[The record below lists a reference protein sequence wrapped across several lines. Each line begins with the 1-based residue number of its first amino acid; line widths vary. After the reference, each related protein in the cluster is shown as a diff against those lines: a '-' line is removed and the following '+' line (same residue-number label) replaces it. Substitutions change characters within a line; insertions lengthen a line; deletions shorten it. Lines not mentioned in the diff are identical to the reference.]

1 MSEHACHSVELVLPL
16 SEQWSRLVRLF
27 VAGAAQQCGFS
38 ISLIDDAK
46 LVSEEAFLLGAALS
60 EPGRDLTITVS
71 STDRGLK
78 MLLAGLPAK
87 AADEGACGRYSQL
100 VLNAI
105 AAETRWIERD
115 GLVDL
120 DVLLEEREADA

>member
-1 MSEHACHSVELVLPL
+1 MSENSCHPVELVLPL

-27 VAGAAQQCGFS
+27 VAGAAQQCGSS

-60 EPGRDLTITVS
+60 DSGRDLTITVS
-71 STDRGLK
+71 GADRGLSL
-78 MLLAGLPAK
+78 LLAGLPAQ
-87 AADEGACGRYSQL
+87 AADQGACGRYSRL
-100 VLNAI
+100 VLDAI

-115 GLVDL
+115 GCVDL
-120 DVLLEEREADA
+120 EVLLREREGDE